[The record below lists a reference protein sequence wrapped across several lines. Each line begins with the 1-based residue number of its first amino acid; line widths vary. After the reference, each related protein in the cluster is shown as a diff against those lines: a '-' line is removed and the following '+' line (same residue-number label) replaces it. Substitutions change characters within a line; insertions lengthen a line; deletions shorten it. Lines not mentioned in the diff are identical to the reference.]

1 LSLIHNERTK
11 LTANWLDRAGTAAV
25 AIGVI
30 APIAAA
36 VFGYGNPPFS
46 TGRLAIGVA
55 FWFFTRNRTTSHCEA
70 PLEEATA
77 MNSVEFLAFVGAPL
91 MLLATGVGVYFL
103 TGWLDRR
110 EHRRT
115 PAE

>member
-1 LSLIHNERTK
+1 MSSS
-11 LTANWLDRAGTAAV
+11 AV
-25 AIGVI
+25 TVGVI
-30 APIAAA
+30 APIGAA

-46 TGRLAIGVA
+46 TGRLAIG
-55 FWFFTRNRTTSHCEA
+55 EA

-77 MNSVEFLAFVGAPL
+77 MDSVEFLAFVGAPL

-110 EHRRT
+110 EHRRA

>member
-25 AIGVI
+25 TIGVI

-55 FWFFTRNRTTSHCEA
+55 FWF
-70 PLEEATA
+70 L
-77 MNSVEFLAFVGAPL
+77 
-91 MLLATGVGVYFL
+91 TGVAL
-103 TGWLDRR
+103 HLIARLLLKR
-110 EHRRT
+110 LQ
-115 PAE
+115 P